1 MKAVAHKNKRI
12 RGHVRDEKKNVNDL
26 NVFLLSAVVV
36 AFELLLYA
44 YVTIVTAMILLVIID
59 ICCRSI
65 DLVD

>member
-44 YVTIVTAMILLVIID
+44 YAIVTAMILLVIID